1 MKVIAKVVTKERTKE
16 ITNGIAN
23 EAENEIAKKITK
35 VPDND
40 ALVQSLLRDLTLVW
54 LDFER
59 RLSQVPIIRRLET
72 GNFTVDDYKT
82 LLRNLRPQVVE
93 GARWITRAASSFSA
107 EHADLRSKVIEHAF
121 DEHRDYEM
129 LQRDYVAV
137 GGNLSEITRAERNIG
152 TEALAAFLMNQA
164 SQPNPIDLLGAMF
177 IIEGLGEK
185 MASRWAKQLQSNTGL
200 KAAATTFLSYHG
212 KNDDSHIA
220 KMYAILTE
228 DKLVAIS
235 HERIVKTARV
245 VARLYALQLEEI
257 DNV

>member
-1 MKVIAKVVTKERTKE
+1 MKVATKVV
-16 ITNGIAN
+16 GN
-23 EAENEIAKKITK
+23 EKSSVACETS
-35 VPDND
+35 ND
-40 ALVQSLLRDLTLVW
+40 LAAQSLLRDLALVW

-72 GNFTVDDYKT
+72 ENFTVDDYKT
-82 LLRNLRPQVVE
+82 LLRNLRPQVIE

-107 EHADLRSKVIEHAF
+107 EHADLRSKVIGHAF

-129 LQRDYVAV
+129 LQRDFVAA
-137 GGNLSEITRAERNIG
+137 GGALDEIMSAERNIG

-164 SQPNPIDLLGAMF
+164 SQPNPVDLLGAMF

-185 MASRWAKQLQSNTGL
+185 MASRWAKQIQSSAEL
-200 KAAATTFLSYHG
+200 KESATTFLSYHG

-220 KMYAILTE
+220 KMHAILTE
-228 DKLVAIS
+228 DKLVAVS
-235 HERIVKTARV
+235 HKRIVKTARV

>member
-1 MKVIAKVVTKERTKE
+1 MKVATKVIE
-16 ITNGIAN
+16 N
-23 EAENEIAKKITK
+23 EAACSKKEAST
-35 VPDND
+35 DEQTRTTSEFTNNL
-40 ALVQSLLRDLTLVW
+40 AVQSLLRDLTLVW

-72 GNFTVDDYKT
+72 ENFTIDDYKT
-82 LLRNLRPQVVE
+82 LLRNLRPQVIE

-129 LQRDYVAV
+129 LQRDYVSA
-137 GGNLSEITRAERNIG
+137 GGDRVEIMSAERNIG

-164 SQPNPIDLLGAMF
+164 SQPNPVDLLGAMF

-185 MASRWAKQLQSNTGL
+185 MASRWANQIQASAGL
-200 KAAATTFLSYHG
+200 KESATTFLSYHG

-220 KMYAILTE
+220 KMHAILTE
-228 DKLVAIS
+228 DELVAVS
-235 HERIVKTARV
+235 HKRIVKTARV